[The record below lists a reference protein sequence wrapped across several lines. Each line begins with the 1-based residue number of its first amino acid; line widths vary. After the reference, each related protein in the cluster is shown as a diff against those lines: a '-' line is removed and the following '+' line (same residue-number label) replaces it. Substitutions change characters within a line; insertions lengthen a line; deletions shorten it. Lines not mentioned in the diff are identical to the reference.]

1 MDNIWADRSKVK
13 ENKKRKVQKDQADLS
28 ENLLSLERAGG
39 LKIMGSKDNGVRA

>member
-28 ENLLSLERAGG
+28 ENLLLLERAGG
-39 LKIMGSKDNGVRA
+39 AEDNGVRA

>member
-1 MDNIWADRSKVK
+1 MDNIWTGPIKVK

-39 LKIMGSKDNGVRA
+39 KGNGVTH